1 MKLKFIEQISKD
13 IIVDD
18 VAADV
23 VANVTAFSGLNNKA
37 FWDMPPRKDGEGM
50 EENGDKATF
59 VKIVNGSIIEGG
71 IVNRNES
78 LGMLVKVWALECFDA
93 GKELAQEENVRVLF
107 RVKDREKG
115 GLAIRAIYDNVG
127 SFCRELLIMPVALYC

>member
-13 IIVDD
+13 TIVDD

-37 FWDMPPRKDGEGM
+37 FGVMPTLKDGEGM

-71 IVNRNES
+71 IVNRNGS
-78 LGMLVKVWALECFDA
+78 LGMLVKLWAIECFNA
-93 GKELAQEENVRVLF
+93 GKELAREEDVRVLF
-107 RVKDREKG
+107 RVKDRENG
-115 GLAIRAIYDNVG
+115 GLAIRAIYDNAA
-127 SFCRELLIMPVALYC
+127 SFCRELLIMPVASYC